1 MGHPSAVDQVAGAH
15 PCRTQFHQPCSP
27 YFAFSRNV
35 SHTTAEAA
43 VMPKPMQ
50 SHWPAPAVYRMTNR
64 MKAASS
70 RLQTGT
76 DIVPSAQTY
85 RVILEGL
92 FTTVT
97 NVNFN
102 TETTQVMIDKVHAES
117 ASLSDSPADDYDMSG
132 LWNADEDIRS
142 LKSLILF
149 GMRGMAA
156 YAYHA
161 LMLGKSSD
169 ELGAFFIKGLSA

>member
-1 MGHPSAVDQVAGAH
+1 MTKEQQMFCFQCEQTAFGTGCTGGAGV
-15 PCRTQFHQPCSP
+15 CGKS
-27 YFAFSRNV
+27 S
-35 SHTTAEAA
+35 AEAGLQDKLTGALIGLARTCQTA
-43 VMPKPMQ
+43 VP
-50 SHWPAPAVYRMTNR
+50 T
-64 MKAASS
+64 
-70 RLQTGT
+70 
-76 DIVPSAQTY
+76 AQTY

-169 ELGAFFIKGLSA
+169 ELGAFFIKGLSALSEDWGID